1 MRRFTHYALLTWAF
15 TLGAMSFIGI
25 GYMIFLM
32 VTGQVTEFNI
42 ACGICD

>member
-15 TLGAMSFIGI
+15 TLGAMALTGI
-25 GYMIFLM
+25 IFMIFTIITTPDL
-32 VTGQVTEFNI
+32 QLNI

>member
-15 TLGAMSFIGI
+15 TLGAMSFTGI
-25 GYMIFLM
+25 LYILFML
-32 VTGQVTEFNI
+32 VTGQVTEFDI